1 LGAPGTA
8 DNVSQAI
15 QIATI
20 QQPKLIKRV
29 EPQFPS
35 VALKA
40 HIQGTV
46 VINAT
51 TDIYGRV
58 VNARV
63 INGHPLLR
71 QAAVAAIKQWVYEPY
86 ILNGVPR
93 PVKFTV
99 VVRFNLQNR

>member
-1 LGAPGTA
+1 
-8 DNVSQAI
+8 
-15 QIATI
+15 
-20 QQPKLIKRV
+20 
-29 EPQFPS
+29 
-35 VALKA
+35 
-40 HIQGTV
+40 

-58 VNARV
+58 VEAKV

-71 QAAVAAIKQWVYEPY
+71 PSAIAAIREWVYEPY